1 MRRLIIWPANG
12 GGFWMRYH
20 AQLPAFWCESR
31 EAVCAVADRLAD
43 QVPQY

>member
-1 MRRLIIWPANG
+1 MRRLIIWAADG

-20 AQLPAFWCESR
+20 RQLPPFWCESR
-31 EAVCAVADRLAD
+31 EAVCAIADRLSD